1 MLEYI
6 EFGNEKL
13 PTFIYEDKTRHHI
26 VKVSLFSK
34 DLFTVWKKNRKPD
47 ELRIQEI
54 ANDILLRKPSKI
66 DGEIYGA
73 KIKSRGN
80 KIEIYDGQHRYLA
93 IRYLLQNK
101 LIACDHIYVS
111 IIVKEF
117 DNDESVKEDF
127 IRLNKSVPIS
137 EADMNYNP
145 ERTELIHNIVNRF
158 STIYP
163 NLKSGNRFCKRPNFN
178 QDILTDQLYKIV
190 NEIFDNSSK
199 INITSDYL
207 WNNIQII
214 NNDIG
219 NKYNEY
225 YNLKI
230 RKNGVS
236 EAMFEKAKREK
247 CYLFLENDWTSQ
259 LVSLILK

>member
-1 MLEYI
+1 
-6 EFGNEKL
+6 
-13 PTFIYEDKTRHHI
+13 
-26 VKVSLFSK
+26 
-34 DLFTVWKKNRKPD
+34 
-47 ELRIQEI
+47 
-54 ANDILLRKPSKI
+54 LLRKPSKI

-73 KIKSRGN
+73 KIKSRST

-93 IRYLLQNK
+93 IRYLLENK
-101 LIACDHIYVS
+101 LITDNNIYVS

-117 DNDESVKEDF
+117 DNDENVKDDF

-137 EADMNYNP
+137 EADINYNP

-158 STIYP
+158 CSIYP
-163 NLKSGNRFCKRPNFN
+163 NLKSSNRFCKRPNFN

-207 WNNIQII
+207 WDNIQKI

-236 EAMFEKAKREK
+236 EAMFEKAKREN
-247 CYLFLENDWTSQ
+247 CYLFLDNDWSNQ
-259 LVSLILK
+259 LSNYILVLTKQ